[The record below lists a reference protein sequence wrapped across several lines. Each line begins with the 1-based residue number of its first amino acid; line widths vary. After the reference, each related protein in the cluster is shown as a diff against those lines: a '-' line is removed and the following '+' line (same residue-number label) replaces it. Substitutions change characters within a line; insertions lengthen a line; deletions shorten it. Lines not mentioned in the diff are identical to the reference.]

1 MVKAENNKNL
11 PEIEKKVTKKQ
22 NINSA
27 NFSVAEKQKET
38 ELKAEEKEI
47 EKIMDELGLETEEL
61 ISNEELEANKEYAEE
76 KIKQVIEIQSPKK
89 KKKSTIINLCLL
101 LVNLIF
107 MIYIIK
113 GLISNVGD
121 VNLFDVINKQGDKMW
136 WLAGGAAMYLV
147 YILIQTL
154 MFYVLLKDITGRKK
168 FGLAYDVA
176 VVGKYYDNATPFAV
190 GGQPMQIVRLTKS
203 GISAGTATSIPIIK
217 MILNSSVNMVLAVLF
232 FLFGVPKIPATS
244 AFNNL
249 LLTLLI
255 ILGVIGLII
264 TVIIVVFTFLA
275 GAGGLISRSFISGIV
290 RIGYKIGIVKNYRQT
305 LKKVL
310 DQLKEY
316 KISFKF
322 MWKKKKMLFKMLI
335 LCAFECLSY
344 ASLTYFVTRAFMSSM
359 EMDHFTFLI
368 ICIAQ
373 YYVCSM
379 ASCFL
384 PLPGGTGLM
393 EISFIFLF
401 GMMVGDNIV
410 WALLAYRILSYYMI
424 LVHGFTHELFTIT
437 KNVIKNRKRREL
449 K

>member
-1 MVKAENNKNL
+1 MVKAEESEKLEKNQ
-11 PEIEKKVTKKQ
+11 IKKAEKKQ
-22 NINSA
+22 NKKSA
-27 NFSVAEKQKET
+27 DFSVAEKDA

-47 EKIMDELGLETEEL
+47 EKIMDELGLEAEEM

-121 VNLFDVINKQGDKMW
+121 VNLFDVIDKQGNKMW

-147 YILIQTL
+147 YMLVQTL
-154 MFYVLLKDITGRKK
+154 MYYVLLKDITGRKK
-168 FGLAYDVA
+168 LGLAYDVA
-176 VVGKYYDNATPFAV
+176 VVGKYYDNVTPFAV
-190 GGQPMQIVRLTKS
+190 GGQPMQIVRLTKN

-217 MILNSSVNMVLAVLF
+217 MILNSAVNMVLAVAF

-255 ILGVIGLII
+255 ILGVIGLLI

-275 GAGGLISRSFISGIV
+275 GAGGLMSRSFISGIV
-290 RIGYKIGIVKNYRQT
+290 RIGYKFGIVKNYRQA
-305 LKKVL
+305 LKKFS
-310 DQLKEY
+310 DQVKEY

-322 MWKKKKMLFKMLI
+322 MWKKKKMLFKMI
-335 LCAFECLSY
+335 GLCVLECLSY
-344 ASLTYFVTRAFMSSM
+344 ASLTYFVTRAFIDTIEM
-359 EMDHFTFLI
+359 EHFTFLI
-368 ICIAQ
+368 ICLSQ

-410 WALLAYRILSYYMI
+410 WALLAFRILSYYLI
-424 LVHGFTHELFTIT
+424 LVHGFTHELISIT
-437 KNVIKNRKRREL
+437 RNVIKNRKKGEL

>member
-1 MVKAENNKNL
+1 MVKAKESEKLEKNQ
-11 PEIEKKVTKKQ
+11 IKKAEKKQ
-22 NINSA
+22 NKKSA
-27 NFSVAEKQKET
+27 DFSVAEKDA

-47 EKIMDELGLETEEL
+47 EKIMDELGLEAEEM

-121 VNLFDVINKQGDKMW
+121 VNLFDVIDKQGNKMW

-147 YILIQTL
+147 YMLVQTL
-154 MFYVLLKDITGRKK
+154 MYYVLLKDITGRKK

-176 VVGKYYDNATPFAV
+176 VVGKYYDNVTPFAV
-190 GGQPMQIVRLTKS
+190 GGQPMQIVRLTKN

-217 MILNSSVNMVLAVLF
+217 MILNSAVNMVLAVAF

-255 ILGVIGLII
+255 ILGVIGLLI

-275 GAGGLISRSFISGIV
+275 GAGGLMSRSFISGIV
-290 RIGYKIGIVKNYRQT
+290 RIGYKFGIVKNYRQA
-305 LKKVL
+305 LKKFS
-310 DQLKEY
+310 DQVKEY

-322 MWKKKKMLFKMLI
+322 MWKKKKMLFKMI
-335 LCAFECLSY
+335 GLCVLECLSY
-344 ASLTYFVTRAFMSSM
+344 ASLTYFVTRAFIDTIEM
-359 EMDHFTFLI
+359 EHFTFLI
-368 ICIAQ
+368 ICLSQ

-410 WALLAYRILSYYMI
+410 WALLAFRILSYYLI
-424 LVHGFTHELFTIT
+424 LVHGFTHELISIT
-437 KNVIKNRKRREL
+437 RNVIKNRKKGEL